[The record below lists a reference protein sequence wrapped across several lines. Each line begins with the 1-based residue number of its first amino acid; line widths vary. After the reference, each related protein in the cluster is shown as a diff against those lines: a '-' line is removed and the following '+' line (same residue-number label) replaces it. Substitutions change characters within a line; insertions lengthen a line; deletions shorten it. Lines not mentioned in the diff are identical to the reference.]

1 MDITARQFGR
11 IEAACY
17 ALAKLTEKDAVG
29 PVLVNTIR
37 EQLDEVAETA
47 YPGELDA
54 ARMDDFSDDDFD
66 RNAGIRQYGREVI
79 ANGAGLI
86 PAIRRICEHFN
97 LTQKEF
103 AEIIGTSATTLSMAM
118 TGKRE
123 RDTLLCRMTEF
134 FGIGK
139 EA

>member
-29 PVLVNTIR
+29 TVLVNIIR

-47 YPGELDA
+47 YPGELNS
-54 ARMDDFSDDDFD
+54 SDLSDLPDGD
-66 RNAGIRQYGREVI
+66 SDWNAEIRRYGREVI
-79 ANGAGLI
+79 KNGAGLI
-86 PAIRRICEHFN
+86 PAIRLICEHFD

-103 AEIIGTSATTLSMAM
+103 AEIIGTSETIISMAM
-118 TGKRE
+118 TGRRE

-134 FGIGK
+134 FGTGK
-139 EA
+139 AV

>member
-1 MDITARQFGR
+1 MDITARQIGR

-17 ALAKLTEKDAVG
+17 ALAKLAEKDAVG
-29 PVLVNTIR
+29 TVLVNTIR

-54 ARMDDFSDDDFD
+54 PDLSDLPDGDSD
-66 RNAGIRQYGREVI
+66 WNAEIRRYGREVI
-79 ANGAGLI
+79 ENGAGLI
-86 PAIRRICEHFN
+86 PAIRLICEHFD

-103 AEIIGTSATTLSMAM
+103 AEIIDISESAASMTLIDKE
-118 TGKRE
+118 KRNE
-123 RDTLLCRMTEF
+123 WLCRMTEF
-134 FGIGK
+134 FGTGK

>member
-1 MDITARQFGR
+1 MNITARQIGR

-17 ALAKLTEKDAVG
+17 ALTKLTEKDAVG
-29 PVLVNTIR
+29 TVLVNTIR

-54 ARMDDFSDDDFD
+54 PDLSDLPDGDSD
-66 RNAGIRQYGREVI
+66 WNTEIRRYGREVI
-79 ANGAGLI
+79 ENGAGLI
-86 PAIRRICEHFN
+86 PAIRLICEHFG

-103 AEIIGTSATTLSMAM
+103 AGIIGTSETTISTAM
-118 TGKRE
+118 TGRHE
-123 RDTLLCRMTEF
+123 RNTLLCRMTEF
-134 FGIGK
+134 FGTGK

>member
-1 MDITARQFGR
+1 MDITARQIGR

-29 PVLVNTIR
+29 TVLVNTIR
-37 EQLDEVAETA
+37 EQLDEIAETA

-54 ARMDDFSDDDFD
+54 PDLSDLPDGDSD
-66 RNAGIRQYGREVI
+66 WNAEIRRYGREVI
-79 ANGAGLI
+79 ENGAGLI
-86 PAIRRICEHFN
+86 PAIRLICEHFG

-103 AEIIGTSATTLSMAM
+103 AGIIGTSETTISTAM
-118 TGKRE
+118 TGRHE
-123 RDTLLCRMTEF
+123 RNTLLCRMTEF
-134 FGIGK
+134 FGTGK

>member
-17 ALAKLTEKDAVG
+17 ALAKLAEKDAVG

-54 ARMDDFSDDDFD
+54 PLMDDLPDGGSDW
-66 RNAGIRQYGREVI
+66 NAEIRQYGREVI
-79 ANGAGLI
+79 ENGAGLI
-86 PAIRRICEHFN
+86 PAIRLICEHFD

-103 AEIIGTSATTLSMAM
+103 AEIIGTSETTISMAM
-118 TGKRE
+118 TGKCE

-134 FGIGK
+134 FGTGK